1 MASVL
6 IADDHAMLRSGLRHF
21 LEHDPAVTVIAES
34 ATGNETLA
42 QLRAAHYDLLILD
55 INMPDRSG
63 IDILRHVRTAHPHT
77 AVLVLSGF
85 PEQQYALNL
94 LRGGAAGYVAKDQAP
109 AEILRAVHTVFGGER
124 YVSDALSDALASSPA
139 DLSDQP
145 LHASLSQREFQI
157 LCKLA
162 RGRSVSQ
169 IAQEL
174 CISVKTVSTYRA
186 RILEKMQMDSNAAL
200 TAYALRNE
208 LIQ

>member
-21 LEHDPAVTVIAES
+21 LERDPAVTAIAES
-34 ATGNETLA
+34 ASGAETLA
-42 QLRAAHYDLLILD
+42 RLRAAHYDLLILD

-63 IDILRHVRTAHPHT
+63 IDILRHVRAAYPQTR
-77 AVLVLSGF
+77 VLMLSGF
-85 PEQQYALNL
+85 PEQQYALNV

-109 AEILRAVHTVFGGER
+109 AEILRAVHTVLSGER
-124 YVSDALSDALASSPA
+124 YMSQTLSDALGSGA
-139 DLSDQP
+139 DLSEQP

-162 RGRSVSQ
+162 RGRSVSE

-186 RILEKMQMDSNAAL
+186 RILEKMHMDSNAAL
-200 TAYALRNE
+200 TAYALRHE

>member
-21 LEHDPAVTVIAES
+21 LERDPAVTAIAES
-34 ATGNETLA
+34 ASGAETLA
-42 QLRAAHYDLLILD
+42 RLRAAHYDLLILD

-63 IDILRHVRTAHPHT
+63 IDILRHVRAAYPQTR
-77 AVLVLSGF
+77 VLMLSGF
-85 PEQQYALNL
+85 PEQQYALNV

-109 AEILRAVHTVFGGER
+109 AEILRAVHTVLGGER
-124 YVSDALSDALASSPA
+124 YMSQTLSDALGSGA
-139 DLSDQP
+139 DLSEQP

-162 RGRSVSQ
+162 RGRSVSE

-186 RILEKMQMDSNAAL
+186 RILEKMHMDSNAAL
-200 TAYALRNE
+200 TAYALRHE